1 MEEND
6 MNEIKDI
13 EGFADMVKERIVD
26 SLPPDFAGSQVKIT
40 HTKKVNTDMTSLSVI
55 PTWADDT
62 LVPTIHLNKAY
73 MAYQN
78 GKDLDELLSDIAN
91 IIKESYDNV
100 KDRPKTPDIS
110 HIDEDM
116 IYFQLINTDSNKDLL
131 ESGPHREFH
140 DMSIIYRL
148 LYNRSEDGV
157 ESIRITNDLM
167 DSWGVDEER
176 LFELASENTKEL
188 FKPRIQTMNEVMM
201 GFFGGEMEDM
211 DPEMMDDLFESNP
224 LWLVSNDICVNG
236 ATMMVYDDVL
246 TDLANRMGDDLYI
259 LPSSLH
265 EFLAVPVSEI
275 DPSELSN
282 MVQDINFEHVNEE
295 DRLSNQVFSYDRNA
309 HELNVAV
316 ANPIKGIKND
326 DFTMSKVAENIPF
339 ANYDSKPAFAL

>member
-73 MAYQN
+73 AAYKN
-78 GKDLDELLSDIAN
+78 GKDLDELISDIAN

-100 KDRPKTPDIS
+100 KDRPKNPDIS
-110 HIDEDM
+110 HINEDM

-131 ESGPHREFH
+131 ETGPHREFH
-140 DMSIIYRL
+140 DMSLIYRL
-148 LYNRSEDGV
+148 LYNKSQDGI
-157 ESIRITNDLM
+157 ESIVVT
-167 DSWGVDEER
+167 DSMMNMWGVDEEK
-176 LFELASENTKEL
+176 LFELASVNTKEL
-188 FKPRIQTMNEVMM
+188 FKPKIQSMNEVMM
-201 GFFGGEMEDM
+201 GFLGSEFSEM
-211 DPEMMDDLFESNP
+211 DPEIMDEMFESNP
-224 LWLVSNDICVNG
+224 LWLVSNEMNVNG
-236 ATMMVYDDVL
+236 ATMMVYDEIL
-246 TDLANRMGDDLYI
+246 TELANKMGDDLYI

-339 ANYDSKPAFAL
+339 ANYDNKPAFAL